1 MRYLGT
7 YLAKLKNQGAAR
19 VFHVIGLGSYTREK
33 NVELVIRAI
42 GCMPPPRPELVWV
55 GNVADAGLVE
65 RSTALA
71 DAQGVALRPL
81 TRIGDDELVG
91 LLNHASA
98 MVYAPRL
105 EPFGLA
111 PIEAAACGLPV
122 VAVAEGGVRETV
134 IDGVTGLLVGS
145 DPAAI
150 SAGVTRL
157 LSDPALARRLGEN
170 GQAIAREKW
179 SADAASARLEEQLLG
194 VVSHRR
200 GLGHEA
206 KATSTMRPV

>member
-42 GCMPPPRPELVWV
+42 GCMPRPELVWV

-81 TRIGDDELVG
+81 TRIGDDELVW
-91 LLNHASA
+91 LLNHALA

-105 EPFGLA
+105 ESFGLA